1 MSVALSPPSFTDHS
15 LCMFFKES
23 VSRKLRKQYDPS
35 SIVHAQIKQLEVI
48 RDDDSI
54 FIPEE

>member
-1 MSVALSPPSFTDHS
+1 
-15 LCMFFKES
+15 MFFKES
-23 VSRKLRKQYDPS
+23 VSIKLRKQYDPS